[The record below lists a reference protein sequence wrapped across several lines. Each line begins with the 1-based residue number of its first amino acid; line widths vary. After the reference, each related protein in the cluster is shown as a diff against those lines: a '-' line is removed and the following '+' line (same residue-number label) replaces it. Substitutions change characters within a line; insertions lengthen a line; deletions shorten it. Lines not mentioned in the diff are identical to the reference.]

1 MKQFII
7 CVGSDNEYVSNDK
20 WRTTNNSLLAKKYTS
35 AAAACRAAQR
45 IKKNTGHET
54 IVRELT
60 MVNTQEMAEI
70 IHNQMADILGD
81 WAADIAIDY
90 NKNTICVFDPDGRRT
105 YKITISTQ
113 YAD

>member
-1 MKQFII
+1 
-7 CVGSDNEYVSNDK
+7 
-20 WRTTNNSLLAKKYTS
+20 
-35 AAAACRAAQR
+35 
-45 IKKNTGHET
+45 
-54 IVRELT
+54 